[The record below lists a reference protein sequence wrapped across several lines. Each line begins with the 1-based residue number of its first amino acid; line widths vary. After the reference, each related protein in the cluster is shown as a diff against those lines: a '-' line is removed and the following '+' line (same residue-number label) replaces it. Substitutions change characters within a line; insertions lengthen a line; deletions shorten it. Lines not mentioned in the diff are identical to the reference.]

1 MRDLLATNDPV
12 LLSFVSALL
21 SGEGFQFVVLD
32 QNISILEGSIGIF
45 PRRLAVSEDDWDQAA
60 RLMRDADLGHWI
72 KDDGAR

>member
-21 SGEGFQFVVLD
+21 SGEGFEFVVLD

-45 PRRLAVSEDDWDQAA
+45 PRRLAVSEDDWDRAA
-60 RLMRDADLGHWI
+60 RLMRDADLGQWI

>member
-60 RLMRDADLGHWI
+60 RLMRDADLGQWI